1 MDTSIKLG
9 ICLSVHFLILSVF
22 SFSSLIKQHDTF
34 WIKTVLEGIKLAW
47 QDKQTF
53 IGFQLWK
60 NERNFDENRSGLA
73 CLMSSSCLRAVANHS
88 KPFLNTI
95 QDNAI

>member
-60 NERNFDENRSGLA
+60 NERILWWKPKRSRLFNEQFLFKG
-73 CLMSSSCLRAVANHS
+73 SCQSFQAFSEYNPR
-88 KPFLNTI
+88 
-95 QDNAI
+95 